1 MHWLALVTIAL
12 LLEYFIF
19 VILVGIARSKSA
31 IDAPCMVGDPSFER
45 ALRVQQNTAE
55 QLIMVL
61 PSMWLFA
68 LYVSPIWASI
78 LGTIFLIGRAI
89 YCIGYRT
96 EAKKRRHGFIIGFV
110 VWLVL
115 LVGSIYGIVKAL
127 LA

>member
-1 MHWLALVTIAL
+1 MHWLALVTLAL
-12 LLEYFIF
+12 LLEYFVF
-19 VILVGIARSKSA
+19 VILVGIARSKCG
-31 IDAPCMVGDPSFER
+31 IDGPTMVGDPSFER

-55 QLIMVL
+55 QLILIL

-78 LGTIFLIGRAI
+78 LGTVFLIGRAV
-89 YCIGYRT
+89 YCIGYRA
-96 EAKKRRHGFIIGFV
+96 EAKKRGRGFIIGFG

-115 LVGSIYGIVKAL
+115 LFGSIYGVVKAL